1 MRIFKYIHP
10 IGVSVFALLLFC
22 ILSIP
27 GYARID
33 PESVVGIWLLNE
45 SDDNIARDA
54 SENGHDGEIKGDPEW
69 EEGVFGD
76 CLKFDGSGDFVDCG
90 NAETLNLGAFGVAF
104 WASFPATQGWNHMV
118 SKGSHVTSGDPGSVN
133 WGVMMRSGEARFLFE
148 VFQDTTWAGISSP
161 AVSPDEWQHLVA
173 NYDGDKMEFFLNG
186 ASLGS
191 STGNTVELDASR
203 SFRIGGIATAGVTPG
218 NFFSGSI
225 DEVALFNEALPLEDI
240 QELMNLGIEEAL
252 KLTPV
257 EAKGKLATTW
267 GCIRSLSIQ

>member
-10 IGVSVFALLLFC
+10 VVMGVFALLIFS
-22 ILSIP
+22 IASIP

-54 SENGHDGEIKGDPEW
+54 SGNGHDGEIKGDPEW
-69 EEGVFGD
+69 DEGVFGD

-90 NAETLNLGAFGVAF
+90 TAETLNLGAFGVAF
-104 WASFPATQGWNHMV
+104 WTKFPMTQGWNHMV
-118 SKGSHVTSGDPGSVN
+118 SKGSHVTSGVPGSVN

-161 AVSPDEWQHLVA
+161 EVPLDEWQHLVA

-186 ASLGS
+186 ASLGTS
-191 STGNTVELDASR
+191 VGNKVLLDASR

-218 NFFSGSI
+218 NFFNGSI
-225 DEVALFNEALPLEDI
+225 DEVALFDEVLSLEDI

-257 EAKGKLATTW
+257 QAKDKLATTW
-267 GCIRSLSIQ
+267 GRIRSLGIQ